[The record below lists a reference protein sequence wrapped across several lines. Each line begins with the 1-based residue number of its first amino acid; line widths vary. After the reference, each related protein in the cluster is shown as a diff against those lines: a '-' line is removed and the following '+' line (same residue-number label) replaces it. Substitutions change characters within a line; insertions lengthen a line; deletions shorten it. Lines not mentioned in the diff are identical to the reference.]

1 VHTGC
6 STHDH
11 PFNPYASEE
20 NDVEWACF
28 ATNALQACSNC
39 GRVRVE
45 GEVIWRGKELC
56 SCVSKVQSHTS
67 HRKLHDNPTKIRAH
81 DSTLEYLETRLGLSG
96 LLHPLFFFNHGCRKG
111 AQSGKHTA
119 NAESDIT
126 LSRGRINDCPRV
138 RRVSRK
144 RSSTLSPARVCV
156 LFVPPTTL
164 VVMVFSDW
172 YDIKAPSIFEV
183 RNVGKTLVNRSQ
195 GLSMWKPLVHTS
207 HSHIV
212 NLQKMQMTH

>member
-1 VHTGC
+1 MHTGC

-20 NDVEWACF
+20 NNVEWACF

-45 GEVIWRGKELC
+45 GEVIGRGKELC
-56 SCVSKVQSHTS
+56 SCVSKVQATQATESYTTTQPKHAHT
-67 HRKLHDNPTKIRAH
+67 IRP
-81 DSTLEYLETRLGLSG
+81 LEYLETRLGLSG
-96 LLHPLFFFNHGCRKG
+96 LRHPLFFFNHGCRKG
-111 AQSGKHTA
+111 AQSGQHTA

-156 LFVPPTTL
+156 LLFHQR
-164 VVMVFSDW
+164 
-172 YDIKAPSIFEV
+172 Y
-183 RNVGKTLVNRSQ
+183 R
-195 GLSMWKPLVHTS
+195 
-207 HSHIV
+207 
-212 NLQKMQMTH
+212 